1 MKRKK
6 RKTKLKTETNI
17 RVKSCTRYA
26 GAEGDEGN
34 SIDTIFKVDEA
45 AEMAGNITDNC
56 RAQANKCDGDDKSWV
71 SVENS

>member
-1 MKRKK
+1 MRD
-6 RKTKLKTETNI
+6 
-17 RVKSCTRYA
+17 KSCTRYA

-45 AEMAGNITDNC
+45 AEMAGNITNDC
-56 RAQANKCDGDDKSWV
+56 RTQSNKCDGDDKSWV

>member
-1 MKRKK
+1 M
-6 RKTKLKTETNI
+6 KLKTETNM
-17 RVKSCTRYA
+17 RDKSCTRYA

-45 AEMAGNITDNC
+45 AEMASDITNNC
-56 RAQANKCDGDDKSWV
+56 STQSNKCDGDDKSWV